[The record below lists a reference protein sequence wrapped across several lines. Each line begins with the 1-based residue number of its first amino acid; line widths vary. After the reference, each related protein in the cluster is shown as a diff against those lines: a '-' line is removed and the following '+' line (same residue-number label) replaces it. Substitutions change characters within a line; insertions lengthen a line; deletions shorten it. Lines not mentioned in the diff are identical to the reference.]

1 MIIMMSSRLRGT
13 VMIVVLSPDG
23 IQFLLE
29 VKRKIAQQN
38 MKLCKTLLMRD
49 ETAVFLSPGQ
59 RSSLSEDL
67 LQLDSLSQSIF
78 RNYLTD

>member
-13 VMIVVLSPDG
+13 VMIVVLSPDR
-23 IQFLLE
+23 IKFLLE

-49 ETAVFLSPGQ
+49 ETAFFFSWSEIFSLRGPPPARLPLS
-59 RSSLSEDL
+59 
-67 LQLDSLSQSIF
+67 I
-78 RNYLTD
+78 NI